1 LRAHAQLLTPEDPMH
16 RAGNICIETAHAPS
30 IVAQAACHGVVVWGD
45 ADLQRIRLSV
55 HAYVTPA
62 DVIRAGEVVAMIL
75 RADVS

>member
-1 LRAHAQLLTPEDPMH
+1 
-16 RAGNICIETAHAPS
+16 
-30 IVAQAACHGVVVWGD
+30 VWGD